1 MLYAGLESPPVPIL
15 ASSEFLERSG
25 RSVGDV
31 MRATLENEDISLEIV
46 DRIDFIPTVDPDAD
60 PFIVADLDAVLS
72 TVNRFGPFGETV
84 QFDELWISTESD
96 DTTRIASSVASQIN
110 LLPYSYT
117 SVVDRDSA
125 LAVIESD
132 PLVRAGWSVLLAL
145 AYATVLLVSGV
156 GFLVH
161 SLVSFEARKGEFAL
175 LRTIGLSMRQLLSL
189 VVLEQALVL
198 GVAIGIGT
206 FMGTRLGG
214 TILPFLSK
222 SGEGVRVVPPILVV
236 IDWPSLG
243 ITFALL
249 GIVILL
255 VVAVILVSV
264 YRMSIQSVRR
274 LGER

>member
-1 MLYAGLESPPVPIL
+1 
-15 ASSEFLERSG
+15 
-25 RSVGDV
+25 V
-31 MRATLENEDISLEIV
+31 MRGTLENEDIDLEIV
-46 DRIDFIPTVDPDAD
+46 DVIDFIPTVDPDAD

-72 TVNRFGPFGETV
+72 AINRFGPFGETV
-84 QFDELWISTESD
+84 QFDELWISTTSD
-96 DTTRIASSVASQIN
+96 NTTRIAGSVAAQIN

-117 SVVDRDSA
+117 SVVDRDSV
-125 LAVIESD
+125 LSVIESD
-132 PLVRAGWSVLLAL
+132 PLVRAGWLVLLAL
-145 AYATVLLVSGV
+145 AYATVLLVSGI

-161 SLVSFEARKGEFAL
+161 SLVSFDARKGEFAL

-255 VVAVILVSV
+255 VVAVILISV
-264 YRMSIQSVRR
+264 YRMSIESVLR